1 MILWITAVVV
11 AFGVGLM
18 IGRLATRTDPALAE
32 RAHRSEAA
40 LEMAMRQAEG
50 LRVDLRLTQ
59 QDAGESREQ
68 AAAQAAQLAEVRAQL
83 DQERQAMRSATAQ
96 LKDTFQA
103 LAADALKGANDQFLA
118 MAQGGLKS
126 LVERSDGSLEQRQ
139 KAVADLVTPLREALT
154 QLGAEQQR
162 IAEAR
167 VREAATFSAEL
178 NGLRLQNDQLSSET
192 AKLVNALRTPHV
204 RGRWGEMQLR
214 RTVDIAGMSPHC
226 DFLEQASVQTP
237 EGLRRPDMLVH
248 LPGGREVVVD
258 SKVPLIHY
266 LEAIE
271 ATSETAKEEALKR
284 HAQLVRSHV
293 ERLSEKR
300 YWAAFDSAEFVVLF
314 IPNDSFLAAAC
325 ERDASLLEDASEAR
339 VVLATPTTFIA
350 LLRVIAVGWREE
362 RLAENAERIADL
374 GRELHDRLVL
384 FAGHINVI
392 GENLG
397 KTVLAYNSSVASLE
411 SRTLPQA
418 RRFRDLEA
426 AGEKEIPELQIVEE
440 VPRQLN

>member
-1 MILWITAVVV
+1 MILWITAVAV

-18 IGRLATRTDPALAE
+18 IGRLATRADPALAE

-50 LRVDLRLTQ
+50 LRVDLRLSR
-59 QDAGESREQ
+59 QDSMEDREQ
-68 AAAQAAQLAEVRAQL
+68 AAAQAAQLAEVRTQL
-83 DQERQAMRSATAQ
+83 DQERQAMRSTTAQ

-139 KAVADLVTPLREALT
+139 KAVAELVTPLREALT

-167 VREAATFSAEL
+167 MREAATFSAEL

-339 VVLATPTTFIA
+339 VVLATPTTF
-350 LLRVIAVGWREE
+350 LL
-362 RLAENAERIADL
+362 
-374 GRELHDRLVL
+374 
-384 FAGHINVI
+384 VI
-392 GENLG
+392 GLFW
-397 KTVLAYNSSVASLE
+397 V
-411 SRTLPQA
+411 
-418 RRFRDLEA
+418 
-426 AGEKEIPELQIVEE
+426 
-440 VPRQLN
+440 

>member
-1 MILWITAVVV
+1 
-11 AFGVGLM
+11 
-18 IGRLATRTDPALAE
+18 
-32 RAHRSEAA
+32 
-40 LEMAMRQAEG
+40 
-50 LRVDLRLTQ
+50 
-59 QDAGESREQ
+59 
-68 AAAQAAQLAEVRAQL
+68 
-83 DQERQAMRSATAQ
+83 
-96 LKDTFQA
+96 
-103 LAADALKGANDQFLA
+103 
-118 MAQGGLKS
+118 
-126 LVERSDGSLEQRQ
+126 VERSDGSLEQRQ
-139 KAVADLVTPLREALT
+139 KAVAELVTPLREALT

-162 IAEAR
+162 ISEAR
-167 VREAATFSAEL
+167 VREAATLSAEL
-178 NGLRLQNDQLSSET
+178 NGLRLQNDQLSGET
-192 AKLVNALRTPHV
+192 SKLVNALRTPQV

-214 RTVDIAGMSPHC
+214 RTVEIAGMSPHC
-226 DFLEQASVQTP
+226 DFVEQSSVQTP
-237 EGLRRPDMLVH
+237 EGLRRPDLVVH

-258 SKVPLIHY
+258 SKVPLLHY

-271 ATSETAKEEALKR
+271 ATTDAAKDAALQR

-293 ERLSEKR
+293 VRLSEKR
-300 YWAAFDSAEFVVLF
+300 YWAAFDTAEFVVMF
-314 IPNDSFLAAAC
+314 IPNDSFLAAAA
-325 ERDASLLEDASEAR
+325 ERDARLLEDASEAR

-362 RLAENAERIADL
+362 RLAENAERIAEL
-374 GRELHDRLVL
+374 GRELHDRLVA